1 MGDERLKMNTG
12 VIIHFSLAVSEVVG
26 DGLKLGLGESLLVV
40 CFFTVENFIRPIYV
54 NIYVYIQH
62 AVSIFLEK

>member
-26 DGLKLGLGESLLVV
+26 DGLKLGLRESLLVL
-40 CFFTVENFIRPIYV
+40 CMYFNTLKLKE
-54 NIYVYIQH
+54 
-62 AVSIFLEK
+62 

>member
-26 DGLKLGLGESLLVV
+26 DGLKLGLGESLLELSQ
-40 CFFTVENFIRPIYV
+40 TMYLKLKE
-54 NIYVYIQH
+54 
-62 AVSIFLEK
+62 

>member
-26 DGLKLGLGESLLVV
+26 DVLKLGLGESLLELSR
-40 CFFTVENFIRPIYV
+40 TMYLKLKE
-54 NIYVYIQH
+54 
-62 AVSIFLEK
+62 